1 MHATECTTGYAAE
14 RAAPPANEALGV
26 ALLARAHNAIA
37 GGLERA
43 SQGETDHPLL
53 DDLVATFVT
62 LRIADALRGC
72 IGTLQPHR
80 TLDED
85 VRANAWAAAFRD
97 PRFAPL
103 QSHEFDCTTIEVAL
117 LQPPQALEAASE
129 SAAAAALRPH
139 VDGLIVSWRSQRAT
153 FLPQVWDTLPDPLD
167 FLRQLKR
174 KAGLPHDFWAAE
186 LRLQTYSVT
195 KFVSQRAQLR

>member
-1 MHATECTTGYAAE
+1 MRATEYATRYAAE
-14 RAAPPANEALGV
+14 RAAQPAHEALGV
-26 ALLARAHNAIA
+26 ALLARARNAIA
-37 GGLERA
+37 GDLERA
-43 SQGETDHPLL
+43 SQGEPDHPLL
-53 DDLVATFVT
+53 DEPAATFVT
-62 LRIADALRGC
+62 LRIAEALRGC

-103 QSHEFDCTTIEVAL
+103 PRHEFDRTTIEVSL
-117 LQPPQALEAASE
+117 LQPPHALEAASE

-153 FLPQVWDTLPDPLD
+153 FLPQVWDALPDPLD

-174 KAGLPHDFWAAE
+174 KAGLPSDFWAAE
-186 LRLQTYSVT
+186 LRLQTYVVT
-195 KFVSQRAQLR
+195 KFVSRRAASR